1 MNLRQCAGWLAGLW
15 AGEIVCVGAL
25 AAPAAFA
32 TLARADAGRF
42 VGRVFEQDAY
52 LGLAMAVL
60 LLLLERRLN
69 RDGGPV
75 FSVNVMLLL
84 GAVFCVV
91 AGYFVVLP
99 LLAQARAGQGG
110 VSFMAWHMVST
121 AFFAVKALLVAVL
134 AWRYAGRGPA

>member
-1 MNLRQCAGWLAGLW
+1 MNLRQCSGWLAGLW
-15 AGEIVCVGAL
+15 AGEILCVGAL

-32 TLARADAGRF
+32 TLARPDAGRF

-52 LGLAMAVL
+52 VGLAMAVL

-69 RDGGPV
+69 RGGGSV

-91 AGYFVVLP
+91 AGYFAVLP
-99 LLAQARAGQGG
+99 LMAQARAGQGG
-110 VSFMAWHMVST
+110 MSFMALHMVST
-121 AFFAVKALLVAVL
+121 AFFAAKGLMVAVL
-134 AWRYAGRGPA
+134 AWRYAGREPA

>member
-15 AGEIVCVGAL
+15 AGEIVCLGAL

-52 LGLAMAVL
+52 LSLAMVVL

-69 RDGGPV
+69 RAGGPV
-75 FSVNVMLLL
+75 FSVNAMLLL

-91 AGYFVVLP
+91 AGYFAVLP
-99 LLAQARAGQGG
+99 LMAQARAGQGG
-110 VSFMAWHMVST
+110 VSFMALHMVST
-121 AFFAVKALLVAVL
+121 AFFAVKGLMVAVL

>member
-25 AAPAAFA
+25 AAPTAFA

-52 LGLAMAVL
+52 LGLAMGGL

-69 RDGGPV
+69 RAGGPM
-75 FSVNVMLLL
+75 FSVNVMLLF

-91 AGYFVVLP
+91 AGYFAVLP
-99 LLAQARAGQGG
+99 LMAQARAGQGG
-110 VSFMAWHMVST
+110 ASFMALHMVST
-121 AFFAVKALLVAVL
+121 AFFAGKGLMVAVL

>member
-1 MNLRQCAGWLAGLW
+1 MKLRQCAGWLAGLW
-15 AGEIVCVGAL
+15 AGEVMCVGAL

-32 TLARADAGRF
+32 TLARPDAGRF

-52 LGLAMAVL
+52 VGLAMAAL

-69 RDGGPV
+69 RAGGPV

-91 AGYFVVLP
+91 AGYFAVLP
-99 LLAQARAGQGG
+99 LMAQARAGQGS
-110 VSFMAWHMVST
+110 VSFTALHMVST
-121 AFFAVKALLVAVL
+121 VFFAVKGLAVAVL

>member
-15 AGEIVCVGAL
+15 AGEIMCVGAL

-52 LGLAMAVL
+52 LGLAMVVL

-69 RDGGPV
+69 RAGGPV

-91 AGYFVVLP
+91 AGYFAVLP
-99 LLAQARAGQGG
+99 LMAQARAGQGG
-110 VSFMAWHMVST
+110 VSFMALHMVST
-121 AFFAVKALLVAVL
+121 AFFAVKGLMVAVL
-134 AWRYAGRGPA
+134 AWRYVGRGPA

>member
-15 AGEIVCVGAL
+15 AGEVVCVGGL

-32 TLARADAGRF
+32 TLARPDAGRF

-52 LGLAMAVL
+52 LGLVMAVL

-84 GAVFCVV
+84 GTVFCVV
-91 AGYFVVLP
+91 AGYFAVLP
-99 LLAQARAGQGG
+99 LMAQARAGLGG
-110 VSFMAWHMVST
+110 VSFMALHMVST
-121 AFFAVKALLVAVL
+121 AFFAVKGLMVAVL